1 MRECPSAVR
10 VAVVIATA
18 VLLACET
25 TPDIAHPQPYANDGI
40 SFDLPRNWSVSADAM
55 EQGKPAYRYA
65 IVESPGS
72 ALVIVTV
79 HESPV
84 AMTPE
89 DFVAR
94 FHQPML
100 EKVEPGVLV
109 SGRTRARTVRA
120 VVAGEPSEGIEQF
133 FSLETAGRAVS
144 QRLRVFEVKTGSATV
159 FVLVQAAARDWNLF
173 TPAFDLVLKSF
184 AVEED

>member
-1 MRECPSAVR
+1 MRLAAALG
-10 VAVVIATA
+10 VA
-18 VLLACET
+18 LLLTACET
-25 TPDIAHPQPYANDGI
+25 TPDVARPQPYANDGV
-40 SFDLPRNWSVSADAM
+40 SFDLPRNWSVSADAVAP
-55 EQGKPAYRYA
+55 GKPPYRYV

-79 HESPV
+79 HEPPSD
-84 AMTPE
+84 MTPE

-100 EKVEPGVLV
+100 EKVEPGAEV

-120 VVAGEPSEGIEQF
+120 VVAGEPTEGIEQF
-133 FSLETAGRAVS
+133 VSLSTAGRAVS
-144 QRLRVFEVKTGSATV
+144 QRLRVFEVTTGSATA
-159 FVLVQAAARDWNLF
+159 FLLVQAAAKDWNLF

-184 AVEED
+184 AVEEE